1 MFRFIAEI
9 IINYIK
15 INFNF
20 NFIADKSRN
29 QLLKGTKRPYTVDK
43 ERERRKGEREKKEN
57 KWLYICKNNTMKKIK
72 LVFHQL
78 LQLFSLVLDR

>member
-1 MFRFIAEI
+1 MLQLLFRFIAEI

-20 NFIADKSRN
+20 NFIADKSCN

-43 ERERRKGEREKKEN
+43 ERERRKGEKEKKEN
-57 KWLYICKNNTMKKIK
+57 GCIYVKII
-72 LVFHQL
+72 L
-78 LQLFSLVLDR
+78 

>member
-1 MFRFIAEI
+1 MMLRIHFIVSFYCL
-9 IINYIK
+9 NNNNIK

-43 ERERRKGEREKKEN
+43 ERERRKGEMEKKEN
-57 KWLYICKNNTMKKIK
+57 KWLHICKNNTMKKIK
-72 LVFHQL
+72 LFFHQ
-78 LQLFSLVLDR
+78 FH